1 MAIINEFCGVCSHEG
16 VCEWVDKLDKLDGT
30 SKKAGVLNI
39 TVDGCRAFD
48 KRELSD
54 EDED

>member
-1 MAIINEFCGVCSHEG
+1 MAIINEFCEVCSHEG

-30 SKKAGVLNI
+30 SKKVGVLNI

-48 KRELSD
+48 KREIS
-54 EDED
+54 EDDD